1 MKFYFEQP
9 DGEWVEQGEAHL
21 HIRFRPRN
29 LLGILIAL
37 LVHGFLLYLIL
48 THHTEKIKNGG
59 GQEQPPMVLILD
71 QKTMAKIAQ
80 EAEPKKTQP
89 KPSPKTPKAITPPR
103 KSTPSPIIARETPTP
118 SPVQPPPSVTTNEP
132 DMTSMLAA
140 ARQRRQ
146 AVEDK
151 ARQEN
156 EAAAQSGRGMS
167 PQEVAEANVRRSMQR
182 ANTEGTGGVFQILRK
197 GTREATFAFNGWKPN
212 ANNRWRQV
220 VEVDAGLGGDVNL
233 AIVRRMIQIIRTY
246 YTGDFNWESRRLG
259 RTVSM
264 SARPEDTAALEDFMM
279 REFDF
284 R

>member
-9 DGEWVEQGEAHL
+9 DGEWIEQGEAHL

-29 LLGILIAL
+29 LLGILLAL

-48 THHTEKIKNGG
+48 THHAEKAKVGG
-59 GQEQPPMVLILD
+59 GEEQAPIVLLLD
-71 QKTMAKIAQ
+71 QKTISKIAQ
-80 EAEPKKTQP
+80 EAKPRKTPP
-89 KPSPKTPKAITPPR
+89 KPAPKTPSAITPPR
-103 KSTPSPIIARETPTP
+103 KSAPTPLVARETPTP
-118 SPVQPPPSVTTNEP
+118 SPVPPPPSVTTTEP
-132 DMTSMLAA
+132 DMMSMLAA

-146 AVEDK
+146 AVEDQ

-182 ANTEGTGGVFQILRK
+182 ANTDGTGGVFQILRK
-197 GTREATFAFNGWKPN
+197 GTREATFAFNGWKPS

-220 VEVDAGLGGDVNL
+220 IEVDAGLGGDINL
-233 AIVRRMIQIIRTY
+233 AIVRRMIQLIRTY
-246 YTGDFNWESRRLG
+246 YTGDFSWESRRLG
-259 RTVSM
+259 RVVTV
-264 SARPEDTAALEDFMM
+264 SARPEDTASLEDFMM
-279 REFDF
+279 KEFDF